1 MKLKKGFK
9 SFAAVLLAFT
19 MLMSFL
25 PVGVMAADSITV
37 YASVIRNG
45 EFTTGKNNETMA
57 YVPVT
62 LESQSPTIDGAFIN
76 LHETY
81 YIDGSS
87 GYRTT
92 QMP

>member
-1 MKLKKGFK
+1 MNLKRRFK
-9 SFAAVLLAFT
+9 SLTAFLAALT

-37 YASVIRNG
+37 YASVVRNG

-62 LESQSPTIDGAFIN
+62 LDSQSLTIDAAFTS
-76 LHETY
+76 LHET
-81 YIDGSS
+81 I
-87 GYRTT
+87 T
-92 QMP
+92 